1 MRVTLATH
9 KWKKSPNN
17 LQQITDIENFKTRA
31 VQWTNYEHE
40 YTGPLRKG
48 ETGGG
53 EGAPGP
59 HHFLEP
65 IFFSSKSENIKFLHE
80 NKM

>member
-31 VQWTNYEHE
+31 VQWTNYEHDN
-40 YTGPLRKG
+40 TGPLRKG

-53 EGAPGP
+53 GGARPPPFPGAD
-59 HHFLEP
+59 
-65 IFFSSKSENIKFLHE
+65 IFFK
-80 NKM
+80 